1 MKKLLF
7 ICLFCFFVTNLSA
20 QEATKDAKAKKQLTS
35 SSDIGVV
42 DMKKILAQSKAYQSL
57 VDQFEDVRRK
67 HRNKFTKQ
75 EDIIRDEESELLKQK
90 NILSKEA
97 YAEKVKVL
105 GKKINELKSRQAKD
119 AKEFEVSFEKS
130 TNKIQG
136 ALVDVLSILAN
147 NRSLNLVL
155 AKSQVILV
163 GKDIDL
169 TDEAISELNKVLPAI
184 KLDK

>member
-1 MKKLLF
+1 MKRYIILF
-7 ICLFCFFVTNLSA
+7 GFIFLSINLNA
-20 QEATKDAKAKKQLTS
+20 QENKETKKSVVENTS
-35 SSDIGVV
+35 STIGVV

-67 HRNKFTKQ
+67 HRNTFTKQ

-105 GKKINELKSRQAKD
+105 GKKINELKGKQATEAQK
-119 AKEFEVSFEKS
+119 FENAFEKS
-130 TNKIQG
+130 TGKIQG
-136 ALVDVLSILAN
+136 ALVDVLSIIAN
-147 NRSLNLVL
+147 KKQLNLVL

-169 TDEAISELNKVLPAI
+169 TDDAIKELNKVLPKI
-184 KLDK
+184 SLDK

>member
-1 MKKLLF
+1 MKKYIILIGF
-7 ICLFCFFVTNLSA
+7 IFLAVNLNA
-20 QEATKDAKAKKQLTS
+20 QEKNETKKAGVEIANS
-35 SSDIGVV
+35 GIGVV

-67 HRNKFTKQ
+67 HRNTFTKQ

-97 YAEKVKVL
+97 YAEKVKTL
-105 GKKINELKSRQAKD
+105 GMKINELKGKQATEAQK
-119 AKEFEVSFEKS
+119 FETAFERS
-130 TNKIQG
+130 TGKIQG
-136 ALVDVLSILAN
+136 ALVDVLSIIAN
-147 NRSLNLVL
+147 KKELNLVL

-169 TDEAISELNKVLPAI
+169 TDDAIKELNKILPKI
-184 KLDK
+184 SLDK